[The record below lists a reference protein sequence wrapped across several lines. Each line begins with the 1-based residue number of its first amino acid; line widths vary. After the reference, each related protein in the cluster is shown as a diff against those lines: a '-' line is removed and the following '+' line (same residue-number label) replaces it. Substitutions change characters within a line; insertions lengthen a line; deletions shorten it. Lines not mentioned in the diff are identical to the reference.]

1 MQINVS
7 WVKTGWIHVLIN
19 PLKLF
24 CHTLIFSMEKS
35 CTDFFFHTDQSNW
48 CYSSSPC
55 AVQAILKQTEWHFSL
70 HDKLMSSTD
79 GHQSLL
85 APTLKG
91 DFITMMDLGFFSSF
105 CISQLKPVSIPTL
118 TSTLLGK
125 ICTFLSHR
133 QISGLLSTTT
143 RAFQKSPFQ
152 TFKPIP

>member
-1 MQINVS
+1 MNSCSDKSTQ
-7 WVKTGWIHVLIN
+7 TVLSHSHFLN
-19 PLKLF
+19 GKKL
-24 CHTLIFSMEKS
+24 HW
-35 CTDFFFHTDQSNW
+35 FFFPHWPIKLMFFFFPLRLASN
-48 CYSSSPC
+48 
-55 AVQAILKQTEWHFSL
+55 LKTQTEWHFSL